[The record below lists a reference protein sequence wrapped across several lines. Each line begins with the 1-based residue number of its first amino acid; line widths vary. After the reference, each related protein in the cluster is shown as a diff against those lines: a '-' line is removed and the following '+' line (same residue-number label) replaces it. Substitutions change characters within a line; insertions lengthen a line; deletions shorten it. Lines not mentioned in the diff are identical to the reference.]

1 MTTEPPSQIGRYR
14 IERELGRGTMGVVY
28 QARDTTLGRTVAL
41 KTFGA
46 MAAIAP
52 HEREAFEQRF
62 LSEARISAT
71 LDDQNVVAVYD
82 VGRDFDSGLLFM
94 ALEYVRGETLASV
107 LARGAMPWEEA
118 AQIIAKVARAL
129 QTAHSHHIVHRDIK
143 PANIMLNGTGQPKIM
158 DFGIAKAS
166 AAQLTVQGQVFGT
179 PAYMSPEQ
187 ASGEEVDGRSDI
199 FSLGAVL
206 YELVTNT
213 RPFEGPTM
221 ATTLTKILRD
231 EPSPASSLASV
242 PRNLDAVI
250 ARALRKSRD
259 ARYDSAAHLATDLEC
274 VLEGKPPVHATQ
286 LGPLET
292 VALSGSQVPK
302 RPTTL
307 PKILHSTPRSG
318 AAYAAAESPKHGP
331 ARLALAVGLGVTLG
345 VGVVLMLQQ
354 RTGGASTSAPT
365 GTPVPATTPA
375 PALKPPG
382 PTPIPT
388 RTPTPEPTVE
398 PLSVEAS
405 GRGARINLD
414 LRHPFA
420 SGTLRIKVD
429 DRVVFANNISGMP
442 KKVMGVLS
450 GYDGRFGTDL
460 VIPPGEHVIRIEVRS
475 GPTEFIES
483 RKVQLRAGESR
494 RLLALVGKTLTLSLE

>member
-1 MTTEPPSQIGRYR
+1 MSTPPPSQIGRYR

-41 KTFGA
+41 KTFGT

-71 LDDQNVVAVYD
+71 LDDQHVVAVYD
-82 VGRDFDSGLLFM
+82 VGRDFESGLLFM
-94 ALEYVRGETLASV
+94 ALEYVRGETLASA
-107 LARGAMPWEEA
+107 LGRGPMPWREA
-118 AQIIAKVARAL
+118 VVITIKVARAL
-129 QTAHSHHIVHRDIK
+129 QAAHSHHIVHRDIK
-143 PANIMLNGTGQPKIM
+143 PANIMISASGEPKIM

-166 AAQLTVQGQVFGT
+166 AAQLTVAGQVFGT

-221 ATTLTKILRD
+221 AATLTKIVRD
-231 EPSPASSLASV
+231 EPRPASGLVQV
-242 PRNLDAVI
+242 PRSLDAVI

-259 ARYDSAAHLATDLEC
+259 ARYDSAAHFATDLEC
-274 VLEGKPPVHATQ
+274 VLDGKPPVHATQ

-292 VALSGSQVPK
+292 VALSGSQVPR
-302 RPTTL
+302 RPTTM
-307 PKILHSTPRSG
+307 PKIVHSTPRSDEVYVV
-318 AAYAAAESPKHGP
+318 ADSSKHGP
-331 ARLALAVGLGVTLG
+331 IRLAVAVALGVILG
-345 VGVVLMLQQ
+345 VGVVLVLQQ
-354 RTGGASTSAPT
+354 RTRPEAPA
-365 GTPVPATTPA
+365 PVPESTARPVPTPTPRP
-375 PALKPPG
+375 PA
-382 PTPIPT
+382 PTPIQ
-388 RTPTPEPTVE
+388 TPTPTVEPTAE

-405 GRGARINLD
+405 GRAARVSLD

-442 KKVMGVLS
+442 KKVMGVVS
-450 GYDGRFGTDL
+450 GYDGRFGTDF

-475 GPTEFIES
+475 GPTELAES
-483 RKVQLRAGESR
+483 RKVKLRAGETR
-494 RLLALVGKTLTLSLE
+494 RLLALAGKNLTLSLE